1 MVINGLIFK
10 SDKIILFFEMKMFVF
25 SCYLVGY
32 VTIQR

>member
-25 SCYLVGY
+25 PVIWLDITNC
-32 VTIQR
+32 